1 MTFIFIFVILLID
14 GGYMKKRRVRKQVIV
29 VLIVIIILIAGGIFG
44 KQKYEEMKY
53 HETYEYKLLTHG
65 YTSDEVKLIL
75 DNFEETYY
83 LYLLNNEVNSKYTEL
98 TKETYY
104 LKKNFYKYIDYMKE
118 NDNLSLSEVVR
129 NINIHLDNDFYE
141 VEYNANQSLDT
152 SILVNKFYLLGT
164 DFKPDDLVVIPQAY
178 AWGDKGSKT
187 IRKVTYDAFL
197 EMWNAANAEGYYLM
211 VSSAYRTY
219 EEQEI
224 VYENYKTNRGQK
236 YADGIAARP
245 GASEHQTGLALD
257 IFSKYNSNKN
267 TFPESETYRWLTEN
281 AHKYGFILRY
291 PEDKVDL
298 TGYNY
303 ESWHYRYVGR
313 EIATYIYEN
322 KITFEEYYA
331 YFIEK

>member
-1 MTFIFIFVILLID
+1 
-14 GGYMKKRRVRKQVIV
+14 MKKRRIRKQVIYS
-29 VLIVIIILIAGGIFG
+29 LIVIAILIAGVIFG
-44 KQKYEEMKY
+44 KQKYDEMKY

-65 YTSDEVKLIL
+65 YQENEVKMIL
-75 DNFEETYY
+75 DNFEVNDY
-83 LYLLNNEVNSKYTEL
+83 LFFLNNEVNNKYIEL
-98 TKETYY
+98 IKEKYY
-104 LKKNFYKYIDYMKE
+104 LKKNFYKYIEYMKE
-118 NDNLSLSEVVR
+118 NDNLSLSDIVR
-129 NINIHLDNDFYE
+129 NINIHLDNNFYE
-141 VEYNANQSLDT
+141 VEYNADQSLDT
-152 SILVNKFYLLGT
+152 SILVNKFYLLGS
-164 DFKPDDLVVIPQAY
+164 DFKPNDIVVIPQDY
-178 AWGDKGSKT
+178 AWGEKGSKT

-197 EMWNAANAEGYYLM
+197 EMWKAANQEGHYLM
-211 VSSAYRTY
+211 VSSAYRTF

-224 VYENYKTNRGQK
+224 VYENYKSNRGQK

-267 TFPESETYRWLTEN
+267 TFAESKTYLWLTEN

-291 PEDKVDL
+291 PEDKVNI

-303 ESWHYRYVGR
+303 ESWHYRYVGKD
-313 EIATYIYEN
+313 IATYIYEN